1 VTRFAWL
8 LLALSACSDRD
19 RPHPSET
26 TDRTPRVLEPPP
38 QQVRAL
44 PPHAIRADGVG
55 PFKLGLTLEQLG
67 SQVLSG
73 GRSAQVDIPNV
84 THLSVL
90 HAEDDAIQVGGEPL
104 GRASFVA
111 VVGPKI
117 ARTETGI
124 QVGSTR
130 DELVTAL
137 GPLAG
142 DLDRL
147 RDPRIV
153 VPSQLRELRAVIDS
167 NKVVG
172 LVITTS
178 EPSPKNEGCI
188 RPNETDKRF
197 GACLTGEPEL
207 VAFEN
212 DELQVR
218 TADDKKL
225 IDRARLANAVFVGPV
240 RASDGK
246 DELVAIART
255 EDPQTRTWS
264 LVTFRFEGGHLLR
277 MPDAPVYQLTA
288 TNARWIG
295 SSLRDLDLALEV
307 SNHGDM
313 YEVGGL
319 LLHRAGT
326 QLRDLLVLSPVQI
339 PRKRAKSA
347 TPDPEHELIDAG
359 VPADATGSAAVN
371 GSNNSGNSP

>member
-1 VTRFAWL
+1 MKLVL
-8 LLALSACSDRD
+8 VLALVACSDRD

-26 TDRTPRVLEPPP
+26 VDRTPRVLEPPP
-38 QQVRAL
+38 QNVRAL

-111 VVGPKI
+111 VVAPKI
-117 ARTETGI
+117 ARTESGV

-130 DELVTAL
+130 EELLTAL
-137 GPLAG
+137 GPATS
-142 DLDRL
+142 DLDRV
-147 RDPRIV
+147 RDPRLV
-153 VPSQLRELRAVIDS
+153 VPMKLRELRAVLDADR
-167 NKVVG
+167 VVG
-172 LVITTS
+172 LVIAAA
-178 EPSPKNEGCI
+178 EPAPKIEGCA
-188 RPNETDKRF
+188 RPVETEKRF

-212 DELQVR
+212 DELQIR

-225 IDRARLANAVFVGPV
+225 IDRAKLANAVFVGPV
-240 RASDGK
+240 RASDGR
-246 DELVAIART
+246 DELVAITRT
-255 EDPQTRTWS
+255 DDPAARTWS

-277 MPDAPVYQLTA
+277 LPDAPVYQLTA

-295 SSLRDLDLALEV
+295 SALRDLDLVLEV
-307 SNHGDM
+307 SNHGEAF
-313 YEVGGL
+313 EVGGL
-319 LLHRAGT
+319 LTHRTGA
-326 QLRDLLVLSPVQI
+326 QLRDLLVLSPVQV

-347 TPDPEHELIDAG
+347 TPDPEHETGDAG
-359 VPADATGSAAVN
+359 VPGAGDAAPAVN
-371 GSNNSGNSP
+371 GSNEPSN